1 MTFAI
6 NGSNDRF
13 TTPIIE
19 NHNASVCELVKAG
32 TDVNISDHNGSTL
45 LMGAAKQGCEAC
57 VDFLI
62 QAGADVNICRIDGC
76 SALIYAV
83 MSNCH
88 NCVRSLI
95 EVGADVNVKCT
106 SGDTPVILASR
117 NINSA
122 DVLKLLVDAGA
133 DVNVVIRK
141 GLRTITTLMLSAK
154 RISNPTLLQQAK
166 ALLKAGA
173 RINMSG
179 VNNHNALEMYITT
192 CRWENRVPDKT
203 MVLLLQAAGES
214 FRTRHR
220 IITSRLARRGT
231 SRQLKKIKLASEI
244 SRTTAKS
251 LGINLKNLSRGTIR
265 NHLLHLNSHE
275 NLFQRAPRIGLPKIL
290 SQYLVYDI
298 CIDDDESS
306 LI

>member
-19 NHNASVCELVKAG
+19 NHNASVCALVKAG
-32 TDVNISDHNGSTL
+32 TDMNISDHNGSTL

-122 DVLKLLVDAGA
+122 DVL
-133 DVNVVIRK
+133 
-141 GLRTITTLMLSAK
+141 
-154 RISNPTLLQQAK
+154 
-166 ALLKAGA
+166 
-173 RINMSG
+173 
-179 VNNHNALEMYITT
+179 
-192 CRWENRVPDKT
+192 
-203 MVLLLQAAGES
+203 
-214 FRTRHR
+214 
-220 IITSRLARRGT
+220 
-231 SRQLKKIKLASEI
+231 
-244 SRTTAKS
+244 
-251 LGINLKNLSRGTIR
+251 
-265 NHLLHLNSHE
+265 
-275 NLFQRAPRIGLPKIL
+275 
-290 SQYLVYDI
+290 
-298 CIDDDESS
+298 
-306 LI
+306 

>member
-1 MTFAI
+1 M
-6 NGSNDRF
+6 
-13 TTPIIE
+13 
-19 NHNASVCELVKAG
+19 
-32 TDVNISDHNGSTL
+32 
-45 LMGAAKQGCEAC
+45 
-57 VDFLI
+57 
-62 QAGADVNICRIDGC
+62 
-76 SALIYAV
+76 
-83 MSNCH
+83 
-88 NCVRSLI
+88 
-95 EVGADVNVKCT
+95 
-106 SGDTPVILASR
+106 
-117 NINSA
+117 
-122 DVLKLLVDAGA
+122 DAEA

-141 GLRTITTLMLSAK
+141 GLRTIATLMLSAK

-275 NLFQRAPRIGLPKIL
+275 NLFQRVPRIGLPKIL
-290 SQYLVYDI
+290 SQYLVYDM